1 MTAPD
6 PSADDQDQRPRGASL
21 SRLKGRAQLL
31 EPVVKV
37 GKAGLS
43 PEFFVALEQALEQHE
58 LVKVKFEHYKEQ
70 KKVLAPELATRTRSH
85 LIQRVGNVAVLYRQ
99 KLAGSDEPIA

>member
-1 MTAPD
+1 M
-6 PSADDQDQRPRGASL
+6 SAEASSAEDRPRGAL
-21 SRLKGRAQLL
+21 LRRLKGRAQLL

-43 PEFFVALEQALEQHE
+43 PEFFTALEEALARHE
-58 LVKVKFEHYKEQ
+58 LVKVKFEHLKEQ

-99 KLAGSDEPIA
+99 RPVESAPADKAG